1 MRSLPT
7 DSFNPQA
14 KIWRFILERLKRRQR
29 VGLLLVADSKGHA
42 PGKTGFKMAVGAD
55 GRLCGTIGGG
65 AIEYDTVEE
74 ARAILRQQSPR
85 ARVALKV
92 HEPQHPQTS
101 GMICGGQQVVVTYP
115 CRAQDRTEVEALL
128 ECLANGTAGTLTLTA
143 RGLRFN
149 TSRMQTRRL
158 RFSRSASGWRFTEH
172 LPAPDTIYIIGGG
185 HVGLALARVMTT
197 LDFRI
202 VVFDARADVN
212 TFTRNHYAHE
222 KRVLAFDQV
231 GEVIPAGPHSYAVIM
246 TPGHRSDD
254 AALHQLVRKRLA
266 YLGVLGS
273 PRKARQLLDQLR
285 AEGCPPECL
294 ARVRTPVGLPIASHT
309 AAEIAISI
317 AAQAIQVRNAGDHA
331 HASSRSRGGR

>member
-14 KIWRFILERLKRRQR
+14 EVWRFILERLQRRQR
-29 VGLLLVADSKGHA
+29 VALLLVADSKGHA
-42 PGKTGFKMAVGAD
+42 PGKTGFKMAISAD

-65 AIEYDTVEE
+65 AIEHDAVEE
-74 ARAILRQQSPR
+74 ARAILRQRHPR
-85 ARVALKV
+85 ACVALKV

-115 CRAQDRTEVEALL
+115 CRAQDRPATEALL
-128 ECLANGTAGTLTLTA
+128 EGLALGTAGTLTLTA
-143 RGLRFN
+143 RGLRVEA
-149 TSRMQTRRL
+149 SRAQTRSF
-158 RFSRSASGWRFTEH
+158 RFSRSAASWRFTEH
-172 LPAPDTIYIIGGG
+172 VPAPDTIYIIGGG
-185 HVGLALARVMTT
+185 HVGLALSRVMAT
-197 LDFRI
+197 LDFR
-202 VVFDARADVN
+202 VVVIDERSRLDTLAKNRF
-212 TFTRNHYAHE
+212 AHE
-222 KRVLAFDQV
+222 KRVLPF
-231 GEVIPAGPHSYAVIM
+231 GEVGRAIPEGRRSYAVIM

-254 AALHQLVRKRLA
+254 AALRPLVRKRLR

-285 AEGCPPECL
+285 AEGCPPEYL

-317 AAQAIQVRNAGDHA
+317 AAEIIQVRNAGGRDE
-331 HASSRSRGGR
+331 ASPRSGGGR